1 MLELNLIERALA
13 SLAPGWGVRRLHA
26 KASLASAAEL
36 ARGFDAARRDRRTQG
51 WRATGGSPNAEIAP
65 ALDLVR
71 RRSRDL
77 VRNNEWA
84 GNFKRKLVAHMVGTG
99 IVARPPRDASKA
111 AKKRSREAW
120 KVFTENSDPS
130 GMLDFYG
137 QQAQLAGEVVEG
149 GAAFIRWYLR
159 PADWGLKVPLQCE
172 VLPHEHLDTRKTEI
186 RGDNVVINGVEFD
199 PWGRRVAYWLFPV
212 HPGEFSALSRWKH
225 ESQRVPA
232 SECDHVF
239 RVDLA
244 GQVTGVPWLA
254 SSALRLRDTGDYEEA
269 EIIRKKIAACMTVFV
284 RRSPMG
290 PQNLVQ
296 ASGQSVDPKKGRLEK
311 LAPGLITYLQDGEEI
326 SPVAPSDS
334 GDYGAVMDRQMLAAA
349 AGIGLPYAIATGD
362 LTKANFAGQREG
374 KLDFWQVLDQW
385 QWLMLVPQVCRP
397 AHRRVMRASIGA
409 GMALPR
415 DLSAEWTMPKRPWVD
430 PLKDVKAEE
439 AELALGL
446 DSWVEKVA
454 ARGFDPEDHLAE
466 IAAWRKPLEAAGVRF
481 ATAPGIP
488 APARPAGDG
497 ANSDKEDDD
506 AEAESDGAE

>member
-1 MLELNLIERALA
+1 MLKLNAVERALA

-26 KASLASAAEL
+26 KAAFASAAEL
-36 ARGFDAARRDRRTQG
+36 ARGFDAARRDRRTAS

-99 IVARPPRDASKA
+99 IVARPPRDVSKA

-120 KVFTENSDPS
+120 NAFVENADPA

-137 QQAQLAGEVVEG
+137 IQAQLAGEVVEG

-159 PADWGLKVPLQCE
+159 PSDWGLKVPLQCE
-172 VLPHEHLDTRKTEI
+172 VLPHEHLDTRRTEI

-284 RRSPMG
+284 RRNAMN
-290 PQNLVQ
+290 PQTLAQ
-296 ASGQSVDPKKGRLEK
+296 ASGQVVEPKKGRIEK

-326 SPVAPSDS
+326 TPVDPASS
-334 GDYGAVMDRQMLAAA
+334 GDYGQVMDRQMLAAA
-349 AGIGLPYAIATGD
+349 AGVGLPYAIATGD
-362 LTKANFAGQREG
+362 LTKANFSGQREG
-374 KLDFWQVLDQW
+374 KVDFWQVLDQW

-397 AHRRVMRASIGA
+397 AWRRVMRASIGA

-415 DLSAEWTMPKRPWVD
+415 NLSAEWTMPKRPWVD

-446 DSWVEKVA
+446 DSWAEKVA

-466 IAAWRKPLEAAGVRF
+466 ITDWRKKLDAAGVRF
-481 ATAPGIP
+481 GQPPGTP
-488 APARPAGDG
+488 TPARSSEEP
-497 ANSDKEDDD
+497 NSDKENDD
-506 AEAESDGAE
+506 APAESDGAA

>member
-13 SLAPGWGVRRLHA
+13 SLAPEWGVRRLHA

-36 ARGFDAARRDRRTQG
+36 ARSFDAARRDRRTQG

-120 KVFTENSDPS
+120 NAFVENADPA
-130 GMLDFYG
+130 GMADFYG
-137 QQAQLAGEVVEG
+137 IQAQLAGEVVEG
-149 GAAFIRWYLR
+149 GAAFVRWYLR
-159 PADWGLKVPLQCE
+159 PSEWGLKVPLQCE
-172 VLPHEHLDTRKTEI
+172 VLPHEHLDTRKTER
-186 RGDNVVINGVEFD
+186 RGNNVVINGVEFD
-199 PWGRRVAYWLFPV
+199 PWGRRAAYWLFPQ
-212 HPGEFSALSRWKH
+212 HPGDVLSLSRTRNLS
-225 ESQRVPA
+225 ERVPA

-254 SSALRLRDTGDYEEA
+254 SSALRLRDGGDYEEA
-269 EIIRKKIAACMTVFV
+269 EIIRKKIGACMTVFV
-284 RRSPMG
+284 RRNAMNPHT
-290 PQNLVQ
+290 LAQ
-296 ASGQSVDPKKGRLEK
+296 ATGQAVDPKSGKRIEK
-311 LAPGLITYLQDGEEI
+311 LSPGLITYLGDGEEI
-326 SPVAPSDS
+326 AAVTPPDS
-334 GDYGAVMDRQMLAAA
+334 GDYGTFMDRQMLAAA
-349 AGIGLPYAIATGD
+349 AGVGLPYAIATGD

-397 AHRRVMRASIGA
+397 AWRRVMRASVGA

-466 IAAWRKPLEAAGVRF
+466 ITAWRKKLEAAGVRF
-481 ATAPGIP
+481 APAPGIP

-497 ANSDKEDDD
+497 PNSDKEKEDGPD
-506 AEAESDGAE
+506 ADQ